1 MKRNKNNHK
10 EYDRNSRRTTMF
22 KQGNK
27 VSVGKNNAFG
37 GNPVKRIRDLRIIH
51 DYMNFMSPKDHPLAV
66 MMLYRKENSLFYERI
81 CSSICNET
89 LYVEFGYLAERLYYE
104 YQRRGIRSFSR
115 VLNPTEKEAV
125 LFLSNKYHLSD
136 EAIRSIIKKSRSK
149 PSENTNSIPALIHM
163 PPKRIYLDNLTH
175 QQQLELEQKNIDH
188 MESVTVYDIEE
199 SQYQSEDDR
208 QAAIESSKLYYDE
221 LRNQLSSLERRAK
234 EEPDGKAFLTPP
246 PPRPTYLH
254 TILSSEA
261 YQEYE
266 HQKIKEYKKRN
277 KSDK

>member
-22 KQGNK
+22 KPGNK
-27 VSVGKNNAFG
+27 VSVGKNNASG

-51 DYMNFMSPKDHPLAV
+51 DYINFMSTEGDPLAV
-66 MMLYRKENSLFYERI
+66 MLLYRKENSVLYECI
-81 CSSICNET
+81 CSSICNGT
-89 LYVEFGYLAERLYYE
+89 LYVEFGYLAEHLYYE
-104 YQRRGIRSFSR
+104 YHRRGMKSFGR

-125 LFLSNKYHLSD
+125 LFLSNKYHLSE
-136 EAIRSIIKKSRSK
+136 EAIRSIMKKSRSRSLK
-149 PSENTNSIPALIHM
+149 NAELTPALIHI
-163 PPKRIYLDNLTH
+163 PPKRIYLNNLTH
-175 QQQLELEQKNIDH
+175 KQQLKFEQQNIDH
-188 MESVTVYDIEE
+188 MEAVTIHDIEE

-208 QAAIESSKLYYDE
+208 QAAIESSKLYYHG
-221 LRNQLSSLERRAK
+221 LRNHLASLERRAK

-246 PPRPTYLH
+246 LPRPTYLH
-254 TILSSEA
+254 TILNSES

-266 HQKIKEYKKRN
+266 DQKIKEYKKRN